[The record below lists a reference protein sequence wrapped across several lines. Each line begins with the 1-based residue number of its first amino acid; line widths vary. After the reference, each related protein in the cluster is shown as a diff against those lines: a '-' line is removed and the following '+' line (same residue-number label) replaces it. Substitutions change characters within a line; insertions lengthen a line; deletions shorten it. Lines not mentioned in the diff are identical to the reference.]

1 MNDDLMFEYLMQ
13 MGALQPDEE
22 ELRRKQAM
30 VEALRANASQSP
42 EGQMVSGH
50 YVAPSI
56 TQYGAQLMNAYGAR
70 KGQEAV
76 NLGMKNP
83 NFDPNKPEG
92 PENMP
97 GLNQRQAMMLEQLKR
112 RRSMGMGSAPVELG
126 GG

>member
-30 VEALRANASQSP
+30 VDALRKNASQSP

-70 KGQEAV
+70 KGQEGV
-76 NLGMKNP
+76 DQGLR
-83 NFDPNKPEG
+83 
-92 PENMP
+92 
-97 GLNQRQAMMLEQLKR
+97 GLNDKQRKMLEDLKR
-112 RRSMGMGSAPVELG
+112 RRGMRSGGGMGMPSSDPYGNLPTYGSVT
-126 GG
+126 

>member
-1 MNDDLMFEYLMQ
+1 MNDDLMFEYLVE
-13 MGALQPDEE
+13 MGAMTPEEE

-30 VEALRANASQSP
+30 IDALRKQGMQSP

-70 KGQEAV
+70 KGQEGV
-76 NLGMKNP
+76 DQGVRGMNDK
-83 NFDPNKPEG
+83 
-92 PENMP
+92 
-97 GLNQRQAMMLEQLKR
+97 QRKMLEDLKR
-112 RRSMGMGSAPVELG
+112 RRGMGMGSAPVELG